1 MHSLWVAFAKLYEQH
16 GDLANARFIYGKA
29 AEVSV
34 WALRGGWWIE
44 MARGCA
50 GSGAL
55 RLGKWRA
62 ACGSQGGR
70 TGGCCI
76 FTRLTVGVPAPT
88 ARGLRF
94 CLDPPQPT
102 TPSPPTSQVPYKYVD
117 DLATI
122 YCEWAEMEMRA
133 KAYKKALALMRTAT
147 TPPQRPR
154 TREVGTLGSRGGD
167 AHWAPGSL
175 APGTRSP
182 AVKSA
187 WRPCDVAGFSCC
199 PGSRNP
205 Q

>member
-1 MHSLWVAFAKLYEQH
+1 M
-16 GDLANARFIYGKA
+16 
-29 AEVSV
+29 
-34 WALRGGWWIE
+34 
-44 MARGCA
+44 
-50 GSGAL
+50 
-55 RLGKWRA
+55 
-62 ACGSQGGR
+62 CGLCEEDG
-70 TGGCCI
+70 
-76 FTRLTVGVPAPT
+76 
-88 ARGLRF
+88 GLRWRGDVRVRVLCGWANGVQRADRKVAGQGVLHLYPTHSRSPGTYSPRIRVCF
-94 CLDPPQPT
+94 DPPQPT

-154 TREVGTLGSRGGD
+154 TREVGTLGSWGGD

-187 WRPCDVAGFSCC
+187 WRPYDVAGFSCC